1 MAMPSAIA
9 TRKSIWILGPKRDL
23 LFFVLTPL
31 LILPIF
37 LFLPPGLS
45 PQTLALY
52 ILGLGGFGHHL
63 PGFIR
68 AYADRDLFARHKAS
82 FTVAPVLII
91 LACSV
96 YSLLNLNALACLTVA
111 WGTWHGAMQVNGF
124 MRIYDAKVKSILPAT
139 ARLDKLMCIAWFGL
153 AILHSPEKQFS
164 LATLFYGSGG
174 ILVPPW
180 AFEMLRRGVDAG
192 TFAVTLLFG
201 ANAWRQWKAGAPPSP
216 AKLLILASSFGFWW
230 FCTVSLHNLLLGVLM
245 WEVFHDVQ
253 YNVLVWF
260 FQRHRVRNSQG
271 TGAAEKLLFGPGWG
285 RLALYA
291 GLILAYGWIGIAS
304 SFASVQLP
312 EDVAAGSPLTQ
323 WLLRITLASALLHFY
338 FDGFIW
344 KVREADIRRDL
355 GVQEGKVSKA
365 STALETSAAPG
376 RKEARKEAREMEARE
391 AREARIKPAAFR
403 PAWLWALFIVPAAY
417 LGLAQHKGWSPDFAA
432 QMMNLAEAI
441 PGNWKADFLTGTY
454 YKGRGDID
462 KAESHYRKA
471 VAARPDFAMG
481 HLFLGDI
488 LYKEGQIEEAI
499 EEYRQS
505 VELDP
510 ENPEGNGNLARLYL
524 KTGQPQLAAERF
536 QAALGMDPD
545 NAELNYGMAT
555 ALLQQRR
562 LQEAMPFAEKT
573 LRLAPNHSGAL
584 NCLGMIL
591 DVQGNTPGAVAY
603 YRRALATDSGNASAR
618 ENLAVALSNAG
629 SKRSGSGSDID
640 PVENAGSGDA
650 GNP

>member
-1 MAMPSAIA
+1 MAMPSATA
-9 TRKSIWILGPKRDL
+9 ARMSAARTDPRIWILGPKRDL

-31 LILPIF
+31 LVVPIF

-68 AYADRDLFARHKAS
+68 AYTDKDLFARHKVS
-82 FTVAPVLII
+82 FTVVPILLIV
-91 LACSV
+91 ACSA
-96 YSLLNLNALACLTVA
+96 YSMLNLNALACLTVA

-139 ARLDKLMCIAWFGL
+139 ARLDRLMCIAWFGL

-174 ILVPPW
+174 FLVPPA
-180 AFEMLRRGVDAG
+180 AFETLRRGWDLG
-192 TFAVTLLFG
+192 TLAVTLLFCV
-201 ANAWRQWKAGAPPSP
+201 NAWRQWRAGTPPSP

-230 FCTVSLHNLLLGVLM
+230 YCTVSLHNLLLGVLM

-260 FQRHRVRNSQG
+260 FQRRRIKDSRG

-312 EDVAAGSPLTQ
+312 EDIAAGSPLTQ

-338 FDGFIW
+338 YDGFIW

-355 GVQEGKVSKA
+355 GVQDGK
-365 STALETSAAPG
+365 AAAQG
-376 RKEARKEAREMEARE
+376 RKEARIAPRDTAPKG
-391 AREARIKPAAFR
+391 KPAAFR
-403 PAWLWALFIVPAAY
+403 PAWLWALFVVPAAY
-417 LGLAQHKGWSPDFAA
+417 LGLAQHKGWNPDFAS

-454 YKGRGDID
+454 YKGRGALDE
-462 KAESHYRKA
+462 AETHYRKA

-488 LYKEGQIEEAI
+488 LYKKGKIGEAI

-524 KTGQPQLAAERF
+524 KTGQPLLAAERF
-536 QAALGMDPD
+536 QTALGMEPD

-562 LQEAMPFAEKT
+562 LQEALPFVEKT
-573 LRLAPNHSGAL
+573 LRLSPDHSGAL
-584 NCLGMIL
+584 NYFGMIL
-591 DVQGNTPGAVAY
+591 DVQGNTAGAVEY
-603 YRRALATDSGNASAR
+603 YRRALAMDGDNASAK
-618 ENLAVALSNAG
+618 ENLAAALTKAPAAG
-629 SKRSGSGSDID
+629 
-640 PVENAGSGDA
+640 P
-650 GNP
+650 

>member
-1 MAMPSAIA
+1 MAMTSATVI
-9 TRKSIWILGPKRDL
+9 RKSRTSIWILGPKRDL

-31 LILPIF
+31 LIVPIF
-37 LFLPPGLS
+37 LFLPHGLS
-45 PQTLALY
+45 PQTLAIY

-68 AYADRDLFARHKAS
+68 AYTDRDLFARHKAA
-82 FTVAPVLII
+82 FTVVPVLLIF
-91 LACSV
+91 ACSA
-96 YSLLNLNALACLTVA
+96 YSVLNLNALACITVA

-153 AILHSPEKQFS
+153 AIFHSPEKQFS

-174 ILVPPW
+174 FLIPPA
-180 AFEMLRRGVDAG
+180 AFETLRVGWDTGSFV
-192 TFAVTLLFG
+192 VTLLFCV
-201 ANAWRQWKAGAPPSP
+201 NAWRQWKAGIPPSP
-216 AKLLILASSFGFWW
+216 AKLLILVSSFGFWW
-230 FCTVSLHNLLLGVLM
+230 YCTVSLHNLLLGVLM
-245 WEVFHDVQ
+245 WEVFHDIQ

-260 FQRHRVRNSQG
+260 FQRHRVKNSQG
-271 TGAAEKLLFGPGWG
+271 TGAAEKLLFGAGWG

-338 FDGFIW
+338 YDGFIW
-344 KVREADIRRDL
+344 KIREADIRRDL
-355 GVQEGKVSKA
+355 GVQEGKGV
-365 STALETSAAPG
+365 AAPG
-376 RKEARKEAREMEARE
+376 RTEARKAARKVEQEAEQRN
-391 AREARIKPAAFR
+391 KPTFR

-417 LGLAQHKGWSPDFAA
+417 LGWAQLKGWNPDFAS
-432 QMMNLAEAI
+432 QMMNLAEAV

-454 YKGRGDID
+454 YKGRGEID

-488 LYKEGQIEEAI
+488 LYKKGNIGDAI
-499 EEYRQS
+499 EEYRLS
-505 VELDP
+505 VELEP
-510 ENPEGNGNLARLYL
+510 ENTEGNGNLARLYL
-524 KTGQPQLAAERF
+524 STGQPVMAAERF
-536 QAALGMDPD
+536 RAALVMEPD

-562 LQEAMPFAEKT
+562 VQEAAPFVQKT
-573 LRLAPNHSGAL
+573 LQLSPNHSGAL
-584 NCLGMIL
+584 NSLGMIL
-591 DVQGNTPGAVAY
+591 DVQGDTPGAVEY
-603 YRRALATDSGNASAR
+603 YRRALALDSGNASAK
-618 ENLAVALSNAG
+618 ENLAAALSNAAP
-629 SKRSGSGSDID
+629 K
-640 PVENAGSGDA
+640 P
-650 GNP
+650 

>member
-1 MAMPSAIA
+1 MAMTSAA
-9 TRKSIWILGPKRDL
+9 VLRKSIWILGPKRDL

-31 LILPIF
+31 VILPIF
-37 LFLPPGLS
+37 RFLPDGLP

-68 AYADRDLFARHKAS
+68 AYADRDLFARHKAA
-82 FTVAPVLII
+82 FTVVPLLLV
-91 LACSV
+91 LACCA
-96 YSLLNLNALACLTVA
+96 YSILNLNALACITVA

-124 MRIYDAKVKSILPAT
+124 MRIYDAKVKSIRPAT

-174 ILVPPW
+174 FLVPPE
-180 AFEMLRRGVDAG
+180 AFETLRRGWDAG
-192 TFAVTLLFG
+192 TLAVTLLFC

-216 AKLLILASSFGFWW
+216 AKLMIMASSFGFWW
-230 FCTVSLHNLLLGVLM
+230 LCTVSLRNLLLGVLM
-245 WEVFHDVQ
+245 WEVFHDIQ

-260 FQRHRVRNSQG
+260 FQRHRVKNGQG
-271 TGAAEKLLFGPGWG
+271 TGAAEKLLFGAGWG

-312 EDVAAGSPLTQ
+312 EEVAAGSPLTQ

-338 FDGFIW
+338 YDGFIW
-344 KVREADIRRDL
+344 KVREANIRRDL
-355 GVQEGKVSKA
+355 GVQEGKPA
-365 STALETSAAPG
+365 TAPG
-376 RKEARKEAREMEARE
+376 S
-391 AREARIKPAAFR
+391 KPAAFR

-417 LGLAQHKGWSPDFAA
+417 LGLAQHRGWSPDFAA

-454 YKGRGDID
+454 YKGRGEIG
-462 KAESHYRKA
+462 KAEAHYRKA

-488 LYKEGQIEEAI
+488 LYKKGEIQGAI

-510 ENPEGNGNLARLYL
+510 ANPEGNGNLARLYL
-524 KTGQPQLAAERF
+524 KTGQPQLASERF
-536 QAALGMDPD
+536 QAALEMEPD
-545 NAELNYGMAT
+545 DAELNFGMAT
-555 ALLQQRR
+555 ALLQQKR
-562 LQEAMPFAEKT
+562 LQDASAYAEKT
-573 LRLAPNHSGAL
+573 LRLSPNHSGAL
-584 NCLGMIL
+584 NCVGMIL
-591 DVQGNTPGAVAY
+591 DVQGNTLAAVEY
-603 YRRALATDSGNASAR
+603 YRRALAADSGNASAK
-618 ENLAVALSNAG
+618 ENLAASLSLG
-629 SKRSGSGSDID
+629 GPRPSGSGRSDVD
-640 PVENAGSGDA
+640 PIENTGSGKA
-650 GNP
+650 GHP